1 MKLSLIFIACAAFIV
16 AGNSV
21 YAVDNINHNYQRSIV
36 YSHKASHSIM
46 ASSSPDYQISSVT
59 ISAANLRQPHILSIS
74 TSGSGLQGDL
84 TYDGKVIQQIKG
96 RGVELNLAP
105 YLSVGQHQLKIST
118 RYFPESASVS
128 VRFTGPG
135 VSVSQQTSAS
145 GVLNYI
151 LNISV
156 S

>member
-16 AGNSV
+16 AGNV
-21 YAVDNINHNYQRSIV
+21 NAVDHVNRNNERSIV
-36 YSHKASHSIM
+36 NSHKASNSIT
-46 ASSSPDYQISSVT
+46 ASNSPDYQISSVT

-74 TSGSGLQGDL
+74 TSGSGLQGDI
-84 TYDGKVIQQIKG
+84 TYDGRVIQQIRGK
-96 RGVELNLAP
+96 GVELNLAP
-105 YLSVGQHQLKIST
+105 YLSVGQHQLRIST

-151 LNISV
+151 LNMSV